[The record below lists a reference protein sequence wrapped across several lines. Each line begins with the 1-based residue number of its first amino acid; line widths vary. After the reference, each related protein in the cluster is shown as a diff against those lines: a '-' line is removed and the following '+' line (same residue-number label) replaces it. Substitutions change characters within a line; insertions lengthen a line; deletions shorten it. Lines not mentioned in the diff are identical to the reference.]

1 MELTMFEA
9 IQSDSA
15 IESLIKAEDFVLVRG
30 INSTELLGQV
40 SFDKTCIYL
49 SMVDTELSRILINSK
64 LLISRIGSLKEIIEK
79 FPITFFHTKKFIE
92 CSTDEK
98 VIKYSSDSLFIIK
111 AMYHSI
117 VQNNSLEQG
126 ENKNAIEKN
135 LKEAVTKAIE
145 EEVFISDMHFSL
157 SEYIFKRPTTDMEY
171 K

>member
-1 MELTMFEA
+1 
-9 IQSDSA
+9 
-15 IESLIKAEDFVLVRG
+15 
-30 INSTELLGQV
+30 
-40 SFDKTCIYL
+40 
-49 SMVDTELSRILINSK
+49 
-64 LLISRIGSLKEIIEK
+64 
-79 FPITFFHTKKFIE
+79 
-92 CSTDEK
+92 
-98 VIKYSSDSLFIIK
+98 
-111 AMYHSI
+111 MYHSI